1 MGDTEGMENSPS
13 FEAAMEPKSSR
24 PKFKN
29 KTPIKPK
36 PNKTLLQFSKKK
48 RKRSDS
54 DDDYGD
60 DYDPEEGRRRRRG
73 RDRVEEEEED
83 MQDSPKVDENKEEE
97 ICKKQKSYQVR

>member
-1 MGDTEGMENSPS
+1 MVLDPSTGTMIPNAETPQLDTEGMENSPS

-60 DYDPEEGRRRRRG
+60 DYDPEEGRRRRG
-73 RDRVEEEEED
+73 RVEEEEEL
-83 MQDSPKVDENKEEE
+83 QDSPKIDE
-97 ICKKQKSYQVR
+97 